1 MGILIAAAAGGAA
14 FLAWA
19 VRGKSSAVFAP
30 SVWRG
35 PGARREVALT
45 FDDGPSPATP
55 AILELLAA
63 HGAKATFFFCGENVR
78 RMPEAARWAAAAGHE
93 IGNHS
98 DTHPLLCFRSARFM
112 EGEIRRAQETIREH
126 TGQTPRWFRAPYG
139 VRWFGLGGVQRRL
152 GLTGV
157 MWTVIG
163 RDWKLPGEAV
173 ARRVL
178 NGARPGAIICLHDGR
193 ELSVSPAAENTIQ
206 ALRLILPS
214 LAAEGYRFVTL
225 SQMFK
230 S

>member
-1 MGILIAAAAGGAA
+1 MGILIAALAGGVA

-19 VRGKSSAVFAP
+19 VRGKSSSVFAP
-30 SVWRG
+30 SVWQG
-35 PGARREVALT
+35 PADRREVALT
-45 FDDGPSPATP
+45 FDDGPAPATP
-55 AILELLAA
+55 EILDILAA
-63 HGAKATFFFCGENVR
+63 HGASATFFFCGANVR
-78 RMPEAARWAAAAGHE
+78 RMPETARQVAAAGHE

-98 DTHPLLCFRSARFM
+98 DSHPLLCFRSARFM
-112 EGEIRRAQETIREH
+112 EDELRRAQETIRAH

-139 VRWFGLGGVQRRL
+139 VRWFGLRGVQERL

-163 RDWKLPGEAV
+163 RDWTLPGEAV

-178 NGARPGAIICLHDGR
+178 RGARPGAIICLHDGR
-193 ELSVSPAAENTIQ
+193 ELSASPAAATVE

-214 LAAEGYRFVTL
+214 LSAQGYRFVTL